1 MVFGFALLASCII
14 GGSFI
19 GPISNLLE
27 SENSWVKVQW
37 AWYLR
42 LFYISPLLISEII
55 TTKGYW
61 TKIKSVMTWKIIL
74 GIFITPFLNIFH
86 VYGLIYG
93 SANLIQSH
101 AYTLN
106 TMFSIFIVLIGYSL
120 CLRPYRLEL
129 LGLFITIGG
138 CILLFNDTEAER
150 VDGKKGEFHVYV
162 ICLLMSFMAA
172 LYFIFNGLLVKVV
185 PIFTLL
191 AL

>member
-1 MVFGFALLASCII
+1 MSEGQDQESFIVTKRSCWKRFRMVFGFALLASCII

-19 GPISNLLE
+19 GPLSNLLE

-42 LFYISPLLISEII
+42 LFYVSPLLISEII
-55 TTKGYW
+55 TTKGYRA
-61 TKIKSVMTWKIIL
+61 KLKSVMTWKIIL

-106 TMFSIFIVLIGYSL
+106 TMFSIFIVLIGYCL
-120 CLRPYRLEL
+120 CLKPYRLEL

-138 CILLFNDTEAER
+138 CILLFNDT
-150 VDGKKGEFHVYV
+150 
-162 ICLLMSFMAA
+162 
-172 LYFIFNGLLVKVV
+172 
-185 PIFTLL
+185 
-191 AL
+191 